1 MLLSMSLGSERYEHD
16 VRYLVKFVKEEAWAD
31 DLLNG
36 CLFMNAAGFYAS
48 KEKGQGDDREGAIAN
63 TGVFRNIDRPI
74 YCMYSVYLSDVIDD
88 GFDVPM
94 QVIEDFGCSD
104 GFAVVLRFDEF
115 DKALRTLETDG
126 YGLKAGLVSYGCVL
140 KKDAPALFGM
150 GQNIPLFIKRP
161 EYQHQKEYRIVVGKS
176 LTRRT
181 HMRDLDGEMVPFI
194 DEEQPFE
201 AIRYR
206 FPSDLR
212 AFAKKVPM
220 RSIELRDG
228 FCHFDLSDWSER

>member
-1 MLLSMSLGSERYEHD
+1 MSLGPERYEHD

-31 DLLNG
+31 ELLDG

-48 KEKGQGDDREGAIAN
+48 KEKEQGDDREGAIAN
-63 TGVFRNIDRPI
+63 TGIFRNTDRAI

-94 QVIEDFGCSD
+94 RVVEDFGCSD

-115 DKALRTLETDG
+115 DKALRTLGTDD
-126 YGLKAGLVSYGCVL
+126 YGLEAGLVSYGRVPE
-140 KKDAPALFGM
+140 KDAPALLAM
-150 GQNIPLFIKRP
+150 DQNIPLFIKRP

-181 HMRDLDGEMVPFI
+181 PARELDGEMVPFI

-220 RSIELRDG
+220 RSIELRDD
-228 FCHFDLSDWSER
+228 FYRFDLSDWNEM